1 MNVFILLIILLI
13 LILIIKIIYE
23 YNTPCKIEEGFDTI
37 NNTELNAT
45 DGEYEYEYE
54 YSEEIEYVDNS
65 NENVDMSNTVIDNT
79 QAQNIQEPE
88 PFVEPQP
95 IVEPVVE
102 PDQQPVQ
109 QPIQQPEP
117 VPVSEPEM
125 NETYNYEKGSCDNVE
140 PDITDRVFDVPN
152 TNCSFDTYND
162 DNLLY
167 ESYKLTDNYKKLYCK
182 ENSVN
187 DYESC
192 MKKPGLETNE
202 YKMYEGVN
210 GVNPLCKTYAD
221 TKSEDEIINKDA
233 FKMIRE
239 YLSKKPQYGDKIKKM
254 ICSDKNYNIDNNNG
268 NFYIPKSQIQKCRHK
283 ETDTSDV
290 CKKKSQY
297 IETVNE
303 RNRQDYY
310 NMNMGYGVTKCFD
323 VPQIKPPACI
333 PQKKSNVC
341 PTQMYSM
348 NQGTPL
354 ELAKDTMVGSIL
366 PKFQYR
372 EIYDS
377 KCY

>member
-1 MNVFILLIILLI
+1 MNNNELDASDS
-13 LILIIKIIYE
+13 E
-23 YNTPCKIEEGFDTI
+23 YVD
-37 NNTELNAT
+37 
-45 DGEYEYEYE
+45 
-54 YSEEIEYVDNS
+54 EEIEYVDDES
-65 NENVDMSNTVIDNT
+65 INENIDIDISNASIDNNKAKT
-79 QAQNIQEPE
+79 
-88 PFVEPQP
+88 VEKLEDQP
-95 IVEPVVE
+95 IEVPVQTQPVV
-102 PDQQPVQ
+102 PKPVQ
-109 QPIQQPEP
+109 QPIQKYEKKPEP
-117 VPVSEPEM
+117 AEPLPISEPEM
-125 NETYNYEKGSCDNVE
+125 NEKYNYENGSCDNVE
-140 PDITDRVFDVPN
+140 TEATDRVFDVPN
-152 TNCSFDTYND
+152 TNCNFDTYND
-162 DNLLY
+162 DDLLY

-290 CKKKSQY
+290 CKKKNQY

-323 VPQIKPPACI
+323 VPQVKPPACI